1 MLRRPYRKNMNVF
14 LSGKAKVDAITDSM
28 QKLDCFLKQSITNIT
43 SLNESLAQKT
53 AIAARNLQFEDIA
66 RQVSEHVDKK
76 IDKISTLLHSVT
88 EDVNSL
94 NEDVDMNNT
103 EFSEKLRM
111 VQNNIEESISEIE
124 NETAYKVSVQHSM
137 SERRM

>member
-1 MLRRPYRKNMNVF
+1 MNVF

>member
-1 MLRRPYRKNMNVF
+1 MRRPYRKNMNVF